1 MRRREFITL
10 LGGAA
15 AAWPFTGRA
24 QQPERVRRIGV
35 LMNLTADNPQGKPQI
50 AAFLEALQQLGWSDG
65 RNVRIDIRWGTNDI
79 DRQRGYAA
87 ELAALIPD
95 VILASGT
102 LSVVALQHV
111 THTGDVPN
119 SVEIGRA
126 VAAIDVATRLS
137 VVRQDSGYAVD
148 LMCAQIAR

>member
-1 MRRREFITL
+1 MQRREFVTL
-10 LGGAA
+10 LGGAVA
-15 AAWPFTGRA
+15 AAWPVAALA
-24 QQPERVRRIGV
+24 QQPDRVRRIGV

-111 THTGDVPN
+111 TRTLPIVFVRVVDPVG
-119 SVEIGRA
+119 
-126 VAAIDVATRLS
+126 AASSTT
-137 VVRQDSGYAVD
+137 
-148 LMCAQIAR
+148 